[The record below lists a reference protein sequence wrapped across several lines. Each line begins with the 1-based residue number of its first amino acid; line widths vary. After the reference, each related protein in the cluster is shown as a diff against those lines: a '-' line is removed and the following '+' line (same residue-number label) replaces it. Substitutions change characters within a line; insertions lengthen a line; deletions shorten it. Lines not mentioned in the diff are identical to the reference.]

1 MPLAVSK
8 KSSKREWH
16 YKPELPL
23 RVSPLFVWPFNPL
36 KALLWVVK
44 SWLPV
49 SERLILIGFALVS
62 WFYLTPALERCES
75 LGIDWV
81 AEIYLRNFALMML
94 VAGGLHL
101 YFYHYKQQGDQK
113 KYDGREMIRNSRLF
127 TFNSQLSD
135 NMFWTL
141 ASGVTV
147 WTAYEVLMMWAFANG
162 HLAYL
167 NWSDNPFW
175 FVAIFLLIP
184 AWESF
189 YFYLIHRALHF
200 RFLYKSVHYLHHR
213 NTNVGPWSGMSMHPV
228 EHIIYLGT
236 IFIHWFIASHPL
248 HMIYHLQYFTL
259 TAATTHTGFEGVAS
273 KGKTWLKLGTFHHQM
288 HHRYFECNYGGL
300 ELPWDKWFSS
310 FHDGTAETH
319 ELMKKRRK
327 ALVRAK

>member
-127 TFNSQLSD
+127 YFQ
-135 NMFWTL
+135 
-141 ASGVTV
+141 
-147 WTAYEVLMMWAFANG
+147 FA
-162 HLAYL
+162 
-167 NWSDNPFW
+167 
-175 FVAIFLLIP
+175 
-184 AWESF
+184 
-189 YFYLIHRALHF
+189 
-200 RFLYKSVHYLHHR
+200 
-213 NTNVGPWSGMSMHPV
+213 
-228 EHIIYLGT
+228 T
-236 IFIHWFIASHPL
+236 I
-248 HMIYHLQYFTL
+248 
-259 TAATTHTGFEGVAS
+259 
-273 KGKTWLKLGTFHHQM
+273 
-288 HHRYFECNYGGL
+288 R
-300 ELPWDKWFSS
+300 
-310 FHDGTAETH
+310 
-319 ELMKKRRK
+319 
-327 ALVRAK
+327 